1 MEYLII
7 GSVIVILVFIVIQY
21 LNKIK
26 SKSEI
31 ETILPV
37 VGVFTDHI
45 FAWPLFLDV
54 ASRIYASAREA
65 HAARA
70 RLSAATPRPRTCPP
84 PAGYPLQSV
93 AGS

>member
-1 MEYLII
+1 M
-7 GSVIVILVFIVIQY
+7 
-21 LNKIK
+21 
-26 SKSEI
+26 
-31 ETILPV
+31 

-93 AGS
+93 AGSQSTAPTQLMQANMCDWGYAATEEINAIG